1 MVNLCRAQTQ
11 LLPLG
16 LAILS
21 NPAVL
26 VVLGVLLFAGSFGFL
41 GFLNGITS
49 VFGVDILSGT
59 IAAIARPI
67 AMVIGLFVIYE
78 FAKSMLQLKST
89 IQTKQVIMVIA
100 MLVFLFN
107 FGITGKLL
115 PFSTTGIPATVQAA
129 QNAPDVLIPTII
141 GTVIGGLGVYKLT
154 GGKMR
159 GV

>member
-1 MVNLCRAQTQ
+1 MSRPVHRAQAQ
-11 LLPLG
+11 LFLLS
-16 LAILS
+16 ILS
-21 NPAVL
+21 NPAIL
-26 VVLGVLLFAGSFGFL
+26 VILGIVLFAGSFGFL

-49 VFGVDILSGT
+49 IFGVDILSGT

-78 FAKSMLQLKST
+78 FAKSILQPKSVL
-89 IQTKQVIMVIA
+89 QTKQVIMVIA

-115 PFSTTGIPATVQAA
+115 PWSVTGVPETVQAA
-129 QNAPDVLIPTII
+129 QNAPDAILIPTII
-141 GTVIGGLGVYKLT
+141 GTIIGGLTVYKLT
-154 GGKMR
+154 GGKSR